1 MNYCPQCGTG
11 NFEGT
16 RFCTKCG
23 ASLTATVA
31 VEHSAKAEAAD
42 PLLGRTIE
50 GKYRFDARLGAGG
63 MGAVYKATRLLI
75 GDIVAVKVLHPEM
88 MSLAQAGERF
98 RREAQAAARLKHPNA
113 VAIYDFGVTGDG
125 LLYLIMELAEGQ
137 SLRDLIYQK
146 GAMPPATALEIMR
159 QACGALEEAHRQQI
173 VHRDIKPDNMMIKQT
188 AAGPQVKVLDFGI
201 AKLRDLTGTDSLTQ
215 TGSVIGTPHYMSPE
229 QCLGEELDGR
239 SDIYSL
245 GVVLYEML
253 SGVAPFN
260 GNTSREIISKQISAA
275 PAPIR
280 SIKPELPPAIE
291 DVIKQVLAKDR
302 EDRPQTAVVLA
313 RMIENALKLS
323 AETRTPP
330 QATVRVTPPENS
342 LPRPVSQPSPPPF
355 SPPGNP
361 QRPPS
366 GPQRPPSGSQAG
378 QHYQPSVMPP
388 NSGSYQG
395 GYAPPP
401 PAKKRGWFLPFF
413 VGGVLMFIV
422 IFILLMI
429 IGLMAE
435 DNQNQNQPAPSNTP
449 APVLASSPSIRDTV
463 NQATQDQPQSAPVQ
477 PEAAAPVQ
485 VVASASSTRAPY
497 RGISYAPDQA
507 LDGSLLTAWIEGAH
521 GPGIGEWLQFDF
533 NHAVKLRRILI
544 APGYFK
550 SAEAWTKNNRLAIA
564 VIQFSDGSSRQ
575 HRFSDEMR
583 EQAIDVEGTTTTL
596 VRIGISEI
604 YQGTT
609 DFEDTAISQV
619 AFEFDR

>member
-16 RFCTKCG
+16 RFCTRCG

-31 VEHSAKAEAAD
+31 VDHPAKEEAAD

-50 GKYRFDARLGAGG
+50 GKYRFDAKLGAGG

-75 GDIVAVKVLHPEM
+75 GDTVAIKVLHPEM
-88 MSLAQAGERF
+88 MSITQAGERF

-137 SLRDLIYQK
+137 SLRDLIHQK

-159 QACGALEEAHRQQI
+159 QACGALEEAHRQNI
-173 VHRDIKPDNMMIKQT
+173 VHRDIKPDNIMIRQT
-188 AAGPQVKVLDFGI
+188 PTGPQVKVLDFGI

-215 TGSVIGTPHYMSPE
+215 MGSVIGTPHYMSPE

-280 SIKPELPPAIE
+280 SLKPDLPPEIE

-323 AETRTPP
+323 AETKAPP

-342 LPRPVSQPSPPPF
+342 LPRPAHQPSPPPF
-355 SPPGNP
+355 NPQTGP

-366 GPQRPPSGSQAG
+366 GPQRPPSGPHSG
-378 QHYQPSVMPP
+378 QHYQQQMMPP
-388 NSGSYQG
+388 SSGSYQG

-401 PAKKRGWFLPFF
+401 PKKRGWFLPFF
-413 VGGVLMFIV
+413 IGGVLMFIV
-422 IFILLMI
+422 IFILLLI
-429 IGLMAE
+429 IGLMA
-435 DNQNQNQPAPSNTP
+435 DDSQNKNQPDQSNTP
-449 APVLASSPSIRDTV
+449 APALASSPPSIRETV
-463 NQATQDQPQSAPVQ
+463 NQATQDQPQTVSVQ
-477 PEAAAPVQ
+477 PESAAPVQ
-485 VVASASSTRAPY
+485 VIASASSTRAPY

-507 LDGSLLTAWIEGAH
+507 LDGSLLTAWIEGAP

-564 VIQFSDGSSRQ
+564 LIQFSDGSSRQ
-575 HRFSDEMR
+575 YRFSDAMQ
-583 EQAIDVEGTTTTL
+583 EQAIDLEGITTKL
-596 VRIGISEI
+596 VRIVISEI

-619 AFEFDR
+619 AFEFEQ

>member
-31 VEHSAKAEAAD
+31 VDHPSKEKEEAAD

-50 GKYRFDARLGAGG
+50 GKYRFDSKLGAGG

-88 MSLAQAGERF
+88 MSITQAGERF

-159 QACGALEEAHRQQI
+159 QACGALEEAHRQNI
-173 VHRDIKPDNMMIKQT
+173 VHRDIKPDNIMIKQT

-215 TGSVIGTPHYMSPE
+215 MGSVIGTPHYMSPE

-280 SIKPELPPAIE
+280 SIKPELPPEIE
-291 DVIKQVLAKDR
+291 DVIRQVLAKDR

-323 AETRTPP
+323 AETKTPP

-342 LPRPVSQPSPPPF
+342 LPRPMNQPSPPPF
-355 SPPGNP
+355 NP
-361 QRPPS
+361 TS
-366 GPQRPPSGSQAG
+366 GPQRPPSGPHSG
-378 QHYQPSVMPP
+378 QYYQQPVMPP
-388 NSGSYQG
+388 NSGSYQS

-413 VGGVLMFIV
+413 IGGVLMFIV
-422 IFILLMI
+422 IFILLLI
-429 IGLMAE
+429 IGLMA
-435 DNQNQNQPAPSNTP
+435 DDSQNQNQQSQPATP
-449 APVLASSPSIRDTV
+449 ALASSPSDQETV
-463 NQATQDQPQSAPVQ
+463 NQATQDQSAQPPASAPVQ
-477 PEAAAPVQ
+477 VI
-485 VVASASSTRAPY
+485 ASASSTRAAY

-507 LDGSLLTAWIEGAH
+507 LDGSLLTAWIEGAP

-533 NHAVKLRRILI
+533 NHAVRLRRILI

-550 SAEAWTKNNRLAIA
+550 SAEAWTKNNRLATA
-564 VIQFSDGSSRQ
+564 VIQFSDGSSHQ
-575 HRFSDEMR
+575 YRFSDAMQ
-583 EQAIDVEGTTTTL
+583 EQAIDTGGITTTL
-596 VRIGISEI
+596 VRIVISEI
-604 YQGTT
+604 HQGTT

-619 AFEFDR
+619 AFEFDQ